1 MKTSVL
7 MTRQMG
13 NFDVFQRT
21 SDGYFDANALLKQWN
36 EVADNPRREMKKFLD
51 NKGTQEFIEVLTTS
65 ESAMSKNATI
75 DFQAVTISKG
85 RLTTRGFTQD
95 KVYMHPYLFIKF
107 AMWLNPKFEYQ
118 VIKFVYDE
126 LIKHRNLAG
135 DNHNKLMSSMQKFPY
150 VDYPYVCKALNH
162 IIFNN
167 HYKDMRNDATP
178 EQLQELQNLEEKL
191 SFAIE
196 MGYINSFDEL
206 IENMRSI
213 YHKKYGKF

>member
-36 EVADNPRREMKKFLD
+36 EVEDNPRREMKKFLD

-65 ESAMSKNATI
+65 ESAMSKNATT

-95 KVYMHPYLFIKF
+95 KVYIFRH
-107 AMWLNPKFEYQ
+107 
-118 VIKFVYDE
+118 
-126 LIKHRNLAG
+126 
-135 DNHNKLMSSMQKFPY
+135 SSGFF
-150 VDYPYVCKALNH
+150 L
-162 IIFNN
+162 
-167 HYKDMRNDATP
+167 
-178 EQLQELQNLEEKL
+178 
-191 SFAIE
+191 
-196 MGYINSFDEL
+196 
-206 IENMRSI
+206 
-213 YHKKYGKF
+213 

>member
-1 MKTSVL
+1 

-21 SDGYFDANALLKQWN
+21 SDGYFDANALLRQWN
-36 EVADNPRREMKKFLD
+36 SVAENPNRRMNKFFD
-51 NKGTQEFIEVLTTS
+51 MTSTQEFIEVLTTS
-65 ESAMSKNATI
+65 ESARGKNAPI

-95 KVYMHPYLFIKF
+95 KVFMHPYLFIKF

-126 LIKHRNLAG
+126 LIKNRNLAG
-135 DNHNKLMSSMQKFPY
+135 DNHNKLMSSMQKLPS
-150 VDYPYVCKALNH
+150 VDYSYVCKALNH

-167 HYKDMRNDATP
+167 HYRDMRNDATP
-178 EQLQELQNLEEKL
+178 EQLSELHNLEEKL

-196 MGYINSFDEL
+196 MGYINDYDQL

-213 YHKKYGKF
+213 YSKKYGKF

>member
-1 MKTSVL
+1 
-7 MTRQMG
+7 MG

-21 SDGYFDANALLKQWN
+21 SDGYFDANALLRQWN
-36 EVADNPRREMKKFLD
+36 SVAENPNRRMNKFFD
-51 NKGTQEFIEVLTTS
+51 MTSTQEFIEVLTTS
-65 ESAMSKNATI
+65 ESARGKNAPI

-95 KVYMHPYLFIKF
+95 KVFMHPYLFIKF

-126 LIKHRNLAG
+126 LIKNRNLAG
-135 DNHNKLMSSMQKFPY
+135 DNHNKLMSSMQKLPS
-150 VDYPYVCKALNH
+150 VDYSYVCKALNH

-167 HYKDMRNDATP
+167 HYRDMRNDATP
-178 EQLQELQNLEEKL
+178 EQLSELHNLEEKL

-196 MGYINSFDEL
+196 MGYINDYDQL

-213 YHKKYGKF
+213 YSKKYGKF

>member
-7 MTRQMG
+7 MTRKMG

-36 EVADNPRREMKKFLD
+36 EVEDNPRRQMSKFFD
-51 NKGTQEFIEVLTTS
+51 MRNTQEFIKVLTTS
-65 ESAMSKNATI
+65 ESAMSKNAHI

-85 RLTTRGFTQD
+85 RLTIKGYTYD
-95 KVYMHPYLFIKF
+95 KIYMHPYLFIKF

-126 LIKHRNLAG
+126 LIKNRNLAG
-135 DNHNKLMSSMQKFPY
+135 DNHNKLMSSMQKLPY
-150 VDYPYVCKALNH
+150 VDYSYVCKALNH
-162 IIFNN
+162 IVFDN

-178 EQLQELQNLEEKL
+178 EQLSELHNLEEKL

-196 MGYINSFDEL
+196 MGYINDYDQL

-213 YHKKYGKF
+213 YSKKYGKF

>member
-1 MKTSVL
+1 
-7 MTRQMG
+7 MG

-21 SDGYFDANALLKQWN
+21 SDGYFDANALLRQWN
-36 EVADNPRREMKKFLD
+36 EVPENPNRRMNKFFD
-51 NKGTQEFIEVLTTS
+51 MNSTKEFIEVLTTS
-65 ESAMSKNATI
+65 ESARGKNAPT

-107 AMWLNPKFEYQ
+107 ALWLNPKFEYQ

-135 DNHNKLMSSMQKFPY
+135 DNHNKLMSSMQKFTY
-150 VDYPYVCKALNH
+150 VDYSYVCKALNH
-162 IIFNN
+162 IVFDD

-178 EQLQELQNLEEKL
+178 EQLKELHNLEEKL

-196 MGYINSFDEL
+196 MGYINNFDDP
-206 IENMRSI
+206 IDNMRSI
-213 YHKKYGKF
+213 YNKKYGKF

>member
-51 NKGTQEFIEVLTTS
+51 TKSTQEFIEVLTIE
-65 ESAMSKNATI
+65 ESAYRKNATI

-95 KVYMHPYLFIKF
+95 KVYIFRH
-107 AMWLNPKFEYQ
+107 
-118 VIKFVYDE
+118 
-126 LIKHRNLAG
+126 
-135 DNHNKLMSSMQKFPY
+135 SSG
-150 VDYPYVCKALNH
+150 
-162 IIFNN
+162 IF
-167 HYKDMRNDATP
+167 
-178 EQLQELQNLEEKL
+178 L
-191 SFAIE
+191 
-196 MGYINSFDEL
+196 
-206 IENMRSI
+206 
-213 YHKKYGKF
+213 